1 MAKDKSYINSETEKD
16 VIASEP
22 VVTYGAVRDIS
33 INTIAKSRDNIN
45 QAITGE
51 ELLNRL
57 RPRIK
62 SLFA

>member
-1 MAKDKSYINSETEKD
+1 MAKNKSYINSETEKD
-16 VIASEP
+16 VIASEL